1 MRGLNQLWQNFLPRA
16 LYQKILWI
24 FCEKGVRY
32 KPSKALL
39 RGGKIYLGEVL
50 MRFDIARAGSG
61 LTYEIRNIVIVAN
74 KLRNLGV
81 EVCWEN
87 IGDPVQKGE
96 KIPDWMKEI
105 IAGIIREDQ
114 SFAYSPT
121 QGMNE
126 TREFIVEKVNRRGG
140 VQISP
145 DDIIFFN
152 GLGDAIAR
160 SYSSIRSDARV
171 IVPEPT
177 YSTHFLA
184 EVLHASF
191 PPNTY
196 RMNPYQGWQPDL
208 KELEQKVKSHNSIV
222 GILVINPDN
231 PTGYVYPEEHLRQ
244 IVQIAKTYDLFLIFD
259 ETYINMVYN
268 GAKTV
273 YLSDVVGDVPAISM
287 KGISKEFPW
296 PGARCGWMEIYN
308 ADKDE
313 TFARYIDTIL
323 KQKMSEVCSTTLPQ
337 LAIPRI
343 MTHPEYENYLV
354 QRLMHY
360 ERLSN
365 IAYNILKDV
374 PCLIVNRT
382 DGAFYMTAVFNEA
395 FLNNRQY
402 LPIKHESVRNF
413 VEHLVSQNIELD
425 KRFVYYLLGATGIC
439 VVPLTSFFTS
449 LQGFR
454 MTLLEKDE
462 EKFTWIVKT
471 IAESVV
477 EYIESAR

>member
-1 MRGLNQLWQNFLPRA
+1 
-16 LYQKILWI
+16 
-24 FCEKGVRY
+24 
-32 KPSKALL
+32 
-39 RGGKIYLGEVL
+39 
-50 MRFDIARAGSG
+50 MRFDIARAGTG
-61 LTYEIRNIVIVAN
+61 LAYEIRQIVNVAN
-74 KLRNLGV
+74 KMKEFGI
-81 EVCWEN
+81 EVHWEN

-96 KIPDWMKEI
+96 HIPDWMKEI
-105 IAGIIREDQ
+105 IMDIIKDDQ

-121 QGMNE
+121 QGMND
-126 TREFIVEKVNRRGG
+126 TRDFIVQRVNSRGKT
-140 VQISP
+140 QITR

-160 SYSSIRSDARV
+160 AYSSIRVDARV

-196 RMNPYQGWQPDL
+196 RMNPYSNWHPDIR
-208 KELEQKVKSHNSIV
+208 ELEQKVKSHHSIV

-231 PTGYVYPEEHLRQ
+231 PTGFVYPAETLRQ
-244 IVQIAKTYDLFLIFD
+244 IVKIAKDYDLFLLFD
-259 ETYINMVYN
+259 ETYTNMVYN
-268 GAKTV
+268 GYKTV
-273 YLSDVVGDVPAISM
+273 PLSDVIEGVPGISM

-296 PGARCGWMEIYN
+296 PGSRCGWMEIYN

-313 TFARYIDTIL
+313 TFARYIDIIL

-337 LAIPRI
+337 MSIPRI
-343 MTHPEYENYLV
+343 MNHPQYETYLQ
-354 QRLMHY
+354 QRIDHY

-382 DGAFYMTAVFNEA
+382 NGAFYMTAVFNEA
-395 FLNNRQY
+395 FLNNRQS
-402 LPIKHESVRNF
+402 LPIEHPDIKGF
-413 VEHLVSQNIELD
+413 VEGLVTNQNIELD

-439 VVPLTSFFTS
+439 VVPLTSFFTD

-462 EKFTWIVKT
+462 AKFEHIIKT
-471 IAESVV
+471 IAEKVV
-477 EYIESAR
+477 EYINSTR